1 MFAQIVAS
9 RFAHANA
16 VGKVSYRIRH
26 PKQPVCV
33 ELNYEHFIH
42 YHQHLDWLHKV
53 RNVILNYENF
63 RYVLSEGNNVRKWA
77 KTQTNLEHN
86 TYNEIEKHKFYV
98 FGRNNSILLYFL
110 FYELGCN

>member
-9 RFAHANA
+9 RFSHANV

-42 YHQHLDWLHKV
+42 YHQHLDSLHKV
-53 RNVILNYENF
+53 RSVGLDYGNF
-63 RYVLSEGNNVRKWA
+63 IYVLSEGNNV
-77 KTQTNLEHN
+77 
-86 TYNEIEKHKFYV
+86 
-98 FGRNNSILLYFL
+98 G
-110 FYELGCN
+110 